1 MKIGIIGAGRLGVTM
16 GKYLWDA
23 GLTVVGFY
31 NKTKEHAIEA
41 AKFTDTSYFS
51 DLEKLVQASDTLFVA
66 TPDGVIAEIWDC
78 IASYDLTGKIVCHFS
93 GSLSS
98 HVFSGIEETG
108 ASGCSIHP
116 MYAFSDK
123 FHSYEQFH
131 TACLVAEGEGSAR
144 QVMERLFRDL
154 GHTVLTIRAED
165 KVKYHAAAAM
175 ISNDMIALLQTV
187 LQLLEQCGFDGQD
200 SLRLLTPIIHNN
212 VDNMLQAGPKQALTG
227 PIERGDVQTVQK
239 HLQALQGTQADE
251 VYRVLG
257 RVLVDMV
264 KGKYPDRDHTAME
277 KLF

>member
-16 GKYLWDA
+16 GKYLRDA

-41 AKFTDTSYFS
+41 AKFTDTNYFS

-78 IASYDLTGKIVCHFS
+78 IALYDLTGKIVCHFS

-131 TACLVAEGEGSAR
+131 TACLVAEGEESAR
-144 QVMERLFRDL
+144 QVMGRLFRDL

-165 KVKYHAAAAM
+165 KVKYHVAAAM

-264 KGKYPDRDHTAME
+264 KEKYPDRDHTAME

>member
-16 GKYLWDA
+16 GKYLRDA
-23 GLTVVGFY
+23 GLPVVGFY

-41 AKFTDTSYFS
+41 AKFTDTNYFS

-144 QVMERLFRDL
+144 QMMERLFRDL

-264 KGKYPDRDHTAME
+264 KEKYPDRDHTAME